1 MTVIRRHWENAS
13 ILHVAMSKN
22 WYNLASF
29 IHRVQMKIIGAI
41 RPTSA
46 HTASDAAQENW
57 KPAEDV
63 GNYDQGRS
71 GVSLLTADFRL
82 RTMEKGQ
89 SESL

>member
-1 MTVIRRHWENAS
+1 
-13 ILHVAMSKN
+13 
-22 WYNLASF
+22 
-29 IHRVQMKIIGAI
+29 MKIIAAI

-71 GVSLLTADFRL
+71 GTSLLTASLRF

-89 SESL
+89 IGATMFLARGELEPGVSPPEAWSTQLVIPA